1 MDLSVVIVNY
11 GTFELT
17 KNTVNSIL
25 DYSYPFDVEII
36 IIDNASKDD
45 SLDNLRDYFGD
56 RVRFI
61 ASKSNNGFAAGNN
74 QALRIVDSKYVLLLN
89 SDTIVWENTL
99 ENIYSFMEN
108 NSDVGACG
116 CQVLLEDNT
125 LDKACKRSFPNVK
138 NSFFRLFHIPTNS
151 EEDDYNLDDMDDD
164 GVYEIDCLTGAFIFT
179 RKKVL
184 DEIGLLDETFF
195 MYGEDID
202 FCYRIKHAGWKIIY
216 YGKDKITHLKGAS
229 SKKQRPKL
237 IYEFYRAMYIYY
249 KKHHAGESFFIVN
262 WIVYLGIALLCIL
275 KLFLNLFKK
284 KT

>member
-36 IIDNASKDD
+36 IVDNASKDD
-45 SLDNLRDYFGD
+45 SLSKLRKYFDG
-56 RVRFI
+56 RVKFI
-61 ASKSNNGFAAGNN
+61 ASEHNNGFAAGNN

-89 SDTIVWENTL
+89 SDTIVWKNTL
-99 ENIYSFMEN
+99 ENIYHYMEN

-151 EEDDYNLDDMDDD
+151 VADDYNLDDLDDD

-184 DEIGLLDETFF
+184 DDIGLLDETFF

-202 FCYRIKHAGWKIIY
+202 TMSLGNRMILLDISHNVRPR
-216 YGKDKITHLKGAS
+216 GKKRANM
-229 SKKQRPKL
+229 PKAWPSL
-237 IYEFYRAMYIYY
+237 
-249 KKHHAGESFFIVN
+249 VN
-262 WIVYLGIALLCIL
+262 GMATGD
-275 KLFLNLFKK
+275 KK
-284 KT
+284 KIEKNTYSGSTRRQSMRNDLIFKNLITPTTVINK